1 MLEIISLI
9 SFGIIDRKQLV
20 MSNFVITLI
29 AIAFYLHF
37 STEEDETSEM
47 LATIAF
53 VIFIVML
60 FKLTFSL

>member
-1 MLEIISLI
+1 MP
-9 SFGIIDRKQLV
+9 D
-20 MSNFVITLI
+20 FVIMLI